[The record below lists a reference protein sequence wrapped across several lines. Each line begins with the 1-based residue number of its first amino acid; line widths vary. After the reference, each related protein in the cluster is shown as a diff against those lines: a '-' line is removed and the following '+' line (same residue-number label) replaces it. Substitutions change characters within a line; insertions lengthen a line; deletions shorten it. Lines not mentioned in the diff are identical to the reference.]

1 MWLWSMLRLQP
12 VQSST
17 MLSEATIAN
26 SHKAYFN
33 KFFNNDSVL
42 IYLHT
47 QDINRVYNCASSSLA
62 KA

>member
-1 MWLWSMLRLQP
+1 
-12 VQSST
+12 

-42 IYLHT
+42 INLHT
-47 QDINRVYNCASSSLA
+47 QDINRVYNLASSSLA